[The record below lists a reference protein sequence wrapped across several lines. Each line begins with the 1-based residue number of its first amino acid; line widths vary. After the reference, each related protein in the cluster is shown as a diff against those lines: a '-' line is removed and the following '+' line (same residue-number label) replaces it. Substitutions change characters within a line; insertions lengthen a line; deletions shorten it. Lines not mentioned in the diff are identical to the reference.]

1 MPQLDP
7 SPWFLIL
14 ASSWLI
20 FLIFATTKMHKHV
33 YLNDPSNLFF
43 TNHNKPWSWP
53 WP

>member
-14 ASSWLI
+14 LSSWSI
-20 FLIFATTKMHKHV
+20 FLIFSAIKISKYTH
-33 YLNDPSNLFF
+33 LNDPLNLTFK
-43 TNHNKPWSWP
+43 NPNKSWSWP